1 MDRDQ
6 FGHDPQV
13 RFLRRAFAAMEAA
26 QSSLLKGLD
35 ISAFDERLSRVRT
48 AALKLFEKV
57 WMVYNRR
64 GISAD
69 EKGMTDVYMHCFAHI
84 LAAHRINMPPGLF
97 SSDERIEDII
107 REVTK

>member
-1 MDRDQ
+1 
-6 FGHDPQV
+6 
-13 RFLRRAFAAMEAA
+13 MEAA
-26 QSSLLKGLD
+26 QGSLLKGLD

-69 EKGMTDVYMHCFAHI
+69 EKEMTDIYMHCFAHI
-84 LAAHRINMPPGLF
+84 LAAHRIAVPAGLF
-97 SSDERIEDII
+97 SANEKIDNII
-107 REVTK
+107 REAVK